1 MRALT
6 RPEGKCAVDR
16 VVVSGW
22 WMACDCAAVY
32 QVWNWV
38 RGDGERSVEV
48 RVEVAYWSSF
58 GAIVVS
64 DLRRATLYPWTSS
77 S

>member
-22 WMACDCAAVY
+22 WMARDCAGVY
-32 QVWNWV
+32 QVWNWIS
-38 RGDGERSVEV
+38 GDGERSVEV

-58 GAIVVS
+58 GATVGFWLVG
-64 DLRRATLYPWTSS
+64 
-77 S
+77 

>member
-32 QVWNWV
+32 QVWNWIS
-38 RGDGERSVEV
+38 GDGERSVEV

-58 GAIVVS
+58 GATVGFWLVG
-64 DLRRATLYPWTSS
+64 
-77 S
+77 